1 MLTPL
6 DLPTTKPSKMIFTFH
21 PKEVNDSRLLS
32 ALRTAQMIARQLH
45 SDLIAITLAAQADP
59 SETLHFEEQVGESIE
74 TRFVI
79 RPIEP
84 EKSDVDIFL
93 ADPGLASA
101 ELIVIVTHLPK
112 SPIAGI
118 FDHFGQMLFETSQ
131 IPLLAIRAPEPPLE
145 SIRRILFASDVSSK
159 EHFFFRQ
166 AVEWAKAFG
175 AELIVTTS
183 LAGPWLID
191 TTSIDGFG
199 SVLAE
204 SDDQMTAQTRKAK
217 ATAKDWWQEASK
229 LGVKT
234 RFRIAAG
241 LQKVASGSLE
251 VANETGADLIVV
263 RRTRSQGV
271 ISTVIFGGTL
281 EDLLAI
287 SKLPILIL
295 ASPNPELSI

>member
-45 SDLIAITLAAQADP
+45 SDLIAMTLAAQADP

-84 EKSDVDIFL
+84 EKSDVDIF
-93 ADPGLASA
+93 LASA

-145 SIRRILFASDVSSK
+145 SIRRILFVSDVSSK

-263 RRTRSQGV
+263 GRTRPQGV

-295 ASPNPELSI
+295 TSANPELSI